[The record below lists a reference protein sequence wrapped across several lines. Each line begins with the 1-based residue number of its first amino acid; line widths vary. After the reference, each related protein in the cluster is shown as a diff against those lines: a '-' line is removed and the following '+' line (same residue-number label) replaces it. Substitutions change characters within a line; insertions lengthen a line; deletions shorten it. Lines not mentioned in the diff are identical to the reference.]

1 MPAVARAGDTVMSSS
16 GTGRQCAS
24 PVTTSVGEVNSKV
37 RADGIFVTCEG
48 KKVAPHPK
56 RGCSPDE
63 STLSSFSSK
72 VRVQGKGIGR
82 IGDGYDAGGETNV
95 ISKGSSKVF
104 AGG

>member
-1 MPAVARAGDTVMSSS
+1 MSSS
-16 GTGRQCAS
+16 GTGRQCAA
-24 PVTTSVGEVNSKV
+24 PTTTSVGEVNSKV

-56 RGCSPDE
+56 RGCSIDE
-63 STLSSFSSK
+63 STLSSFSSRVK
-72 VRVQGKGIGR
+72 VQGKGIGR
-82 IGDGYDAGGETNV
+82 IGDGYDAGPETNV

>member
-16 GTGRQCAS
+16 GTGRQCAA
-24 PVTTSVGEVNSKV
+24 PMKTSVGEVNSKV
-37 RADGIFVTCEG
+37 KADGIFVVCEG
-48 KKVAPHPK
+48 KMIAPHPK
-56 RGCSPDE
+56 RGCSPDT

-72 VRVQGKGIGR
+72 VRVQGKGVGR
-82 IGDGYDAGGETNV
+82 IGDGYDAGPETNV

>member
-16 GTGRQCAS
+16 GTGRQCAA
-24 PVTTSVGEVNSKV
+24 PMNTTVGEVNSKV
-37 RADGIFVTCEG
+37 KADGIFVTCEG
-48 KKVAPHPK
+48 KKIAPHPK
-56 RGCSPDE
+56 RGCSIDT

-82 IGDGYDAGGETNV
+82 IGDGYDAGPETNV